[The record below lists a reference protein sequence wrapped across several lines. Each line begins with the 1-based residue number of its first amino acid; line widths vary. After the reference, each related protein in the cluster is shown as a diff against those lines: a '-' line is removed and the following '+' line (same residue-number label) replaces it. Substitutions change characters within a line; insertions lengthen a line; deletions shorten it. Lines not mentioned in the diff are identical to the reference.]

1 MQRALPILL
10 LTAALAATG
19 CAATHTGVHVGASA
33 SCAYLVRFHGAIY
46 LGTPVKVSPV
56 PGRTLGKAVMPP
68 CDDTGG
74 QLPAE
79 GGGPIRVAELPGVSP
94 SVAIVPVGQKNLVL
108 VRKGHGRLPPELRRL
123 VRAQP

>member
-1 MQRALPILL
+1 MQRPLPILL
-10 LTAALAATG
+10 IALAAATG
-19 CAATHTGVHVGASA
+19 CAATHTGVQVGGSA

-46 LGTPVKVSPV
+46 LGTSVKVSPV
-56 PGRTLGKAVMPP
+56 PGRTLGKAFMPP

-79 GGGPIRVAELPGVSP
+79 GGGPIRVAELPGVPP

-108 VRKGHGRLPPELRRL
+108 VRKGHERLPPELRRL
-123 VRAQP
+123 MRAPA